1 MRRVPTV
8 VVSDVDRA
16 ERHRALM
23 TLLGGRPPGA
33 KCTVFAADAATLD
46 QLQAEPQIDV
56 RLAPAACPC
65 CVGQVAFRFALTRL
79 LRESAPQYLIIELPG
94 GPHAPRIEAMLRD
107 HFFSA
112 VLDLVTERRA
122 T

>member
-8 VVSDVDRA
+8 VVSDTDRVQ
-16 ERHRALM
+16 RHLALM
-23 TLLGGRPPGA
+23 TLLDGRPPGA
-33 KCTVFAADAATLD
+33 KWTVFAADVATLD
-46 QLQAEPQIDV
+46 QMQGYTQIDV

-65 CVGQVAFRFALTRL
+65 CVGQVAFRVALTRL
-79 LRESAPQYLIIELPG
+79 LRESAPEYLIIELPG